1 LHAERFFTPCSHGP
15 FVGGALF
22 RFVPFLVDSSLDV
35 SVFSASPT
43 FGTAILTLGLQTV
56 VIPIREVGAPRSEI
70 FREPTLVIPS
80 ILKLTPLRA
89 GVGRRDMTTAVHAAL
104 GRVWEWF
111 EVNGWTAVATAFV
124 VMLTWTHLAEPM
136 LRRARSLARQPT
148 ASRAVDLAERQRLA
162 RERQAEA
169 FQRASEENAIRARE
183 RRAREAEEL
192 AALGSRVHG
201 RGRRLGSGDDA
212 DSSPRPNRKPKP
224 EDDKD
229 DPFRRLRERNP
240 LAPGASRGHQPTK
253 RVVNTGG

>member
-1 LHAERFFTPCSHGP
+1 
-15 FVGGALF
+15 
-22 RFVPFLVDSSLDV
+22 
-35 SVFSASPT
+35 
-43 FGTAILTLGLQTV
+43 
-56 VIPIREVGAPRSEI
+56 
-70 FREPTLVIPS
+70 
-80 ILKLTPLRA
+80 
-89 GVGRRDMTTAVHAAL
+89 MTTAVHAAL

-162 RERQAEA
+162 RERQAKA
-169 FQRASEENAIRARE
+169 FQRASEKNAIRARE

-229 DPFRRLRERNP
+229 DPFRRLRERNRWLP
-240 LAPGASRGHQPTK
+240 APRAGTNRRNGWSTREAEDGKRPSTESSVKTLEGRSRLRFPAT
-253 RVVNTGG
+253 TP

>member
-1 LHAERFFTPCSHGP
+1 
-15 FVGGALF
+15 
-22 RFVPFLVDSSLDV
+22 
-35 SVFSASPT
+35 
-43 FGTAILTLGLQTV
+43 
-56 VIPIREVGAPRSEI
+56 
-70 FREPTLVIPS
+70 
-80 ILKLTPLRA
+80 
-89 GVGRRDMTTAVHAAL
+89 MTTAVHAAL

-212 DSSPRPNRKPKP
+212 DSSPRPKPQAK
-224 EDDKD
+224 
-229 DPFRRLRERNP
+229 
-240 LAPGASRGHQPTK
+240 ARGRQGRPVQTAA
-253 RVVNTGG
+253 RA

>member
-1 LHAERFFTPCSHGP
+1 
-15 FVGGALF
+15 
-22 RFVPFLVDSSLDV
+22 
-35 SVFSASPT
+35 
-43 FGTAILTLGLQTV
+43 
-56 VIPIREVGAPRSEI
+56 
-70 FREPTLVIPS
+70 
-80 ILKLTPLRA
+80 
-89 GVGRRDMTTAVHAAL
+89 MTTAVHAAL

-212 DSSPRPNRKPKP
+212 DSSTRPNRKPKP

>member
-1 LHAERFFTPCSHGP
+1 MR
-15 FVGGALF
+15 
-22 RFVPFLVDSSLDV
+22 SSESRV
-35 SVFSASPT
+35 S
-43 FGTAILTLGLQTV
+43 
-56 VIPIREVGAPRSEI
+56 
-70 FREPTLVIPS
+70 PTLVIPS
-80 ILKLTPLRA
+80 VLKLTPLRA

-212 DSSPRPNRKPKP
+212 ESSPRPKPKPKP

>member
-1 LHAERFFTPCSHGP
+1 
-15 FVGGALF
+15 
-22 RFVPFLVDSSLDV
+22 VPFFVNSSLGV

-43 FGTAILTLGLQTV
+43 FGTGILTLGLQTV
-56 VIPIREVGAPRSEI
+56 VIPIREVGASRSEI
-70 FREPTLVIPS
+70 FREQSLVIPS

>member
-1 LHAERFFTPCSHGP
+1 
-15 FVGGALF
+15 
-22 RFVPFLVDSSLDV
+22 
-35 SVFSASPT
+35 
-43 FGTAILTLGLQTV
+43 
-56 VIPIREVGAPRSEI
+56 
-70 FREPTLVIPS
+70 
-80 ILKLTPLRA
+80 
-89 GVGRRDMTTAVHAAL
+89 MTTAVHAAL

-212 DSSPRPNRKPKP
+212 DSPPRPNRKPKP